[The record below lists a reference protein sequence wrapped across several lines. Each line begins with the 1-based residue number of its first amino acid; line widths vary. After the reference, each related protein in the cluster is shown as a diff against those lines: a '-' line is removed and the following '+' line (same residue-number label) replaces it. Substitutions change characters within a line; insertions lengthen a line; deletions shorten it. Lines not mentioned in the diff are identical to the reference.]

1 MNAPRL
7 DPAQLR
13 KRMLI
18 FYFAAG
24 VNFLMA
30 LWVWSAGS
38 TQTGGGTLTLIML
51 VFLAFAGLNYY
62 MGRRI
67 GRFLRRAANAPQPGT
82 ASAAQSAGKV
92 NE

>member
-1 MNAPRL
+1 MNQRV

-13 KRMLI
+13 KRMLL

-30 LWVWSAGS
+30 FWVWSVGAG
-38 TQTGGGTLTLIML
+38 QAAAGTLTLIML

-62 MGRRI
+62 MARRI
-67 GRFLRRAANAPQPGT
+67 SKFLRQLIRTTPGDSTARPPANE
-82 ASAAQSAGKV
+82 V

>member
-1 MNAPRL
+1 MRQPPDL
-7 DPAQLR
+7 AQLR

-24 VNFLMA
+24 VNLLMGF
-30 LWVWSAGS
+30 WVWSVGS
-38 TQTGGGTLTLIML
+38 GQAPHGTLTLIML

-62 MGRRI
+62 MARRI
-67 GRFLRRAANAPQPGT
+67 NKFLRQPTASGRAAST
-82 ASAAQSAGKV
+82 AATAANKV

>member
-1 MNAPRL
+1 MSQRM

-13 KRMLI
+13 KRMLM

-30 LWVWSAGS
+30 FWVWSVGAG
-38 TQTGGGTLTLIML
+38 QTAAGTLTLIML

-62 MGRRI
+62 MARRI
-67 GRFLRRAANAPQPGT
+67 SKFLRQLIPTAPAESPARPPTNQ
-82 ASAAQSAGKV
+82 V

>member
-1 MNAPRL
+1 MNQRL
-7 DPAQLR
+7 DLAQLR

-24 VNFLMA
+24 VNLLMA

-38 TQTGGGTLTLIML
+38 SQAPRGTLTLIML
-51 VFLAFAGLNYY
+51 VFLAFAALNYY
-62 MGRRI
+62 MARRI
-67 GRFLRRAANAPQPGT
+67 NKFLRRQSAPGSAPSTAANA
-82 ASAAQSAGKV
+82 ASKV

>member
-1 MNAPRL
+1 MNQRV

-13 KRMLI
+13 KRMLL

-30 LWVWSAGS
+30 FWVWSVGAG
-38 TQTGGGTLTLIML
+38 QAPGGTLTLITL

-62 MGRRI
+62 MARRI
-67 GRFLRRAANAPQPGT
+67 SKFLRQTPGST
-82 ASAAQSAGKV
+82 PSASATTNKV

>member
-1 MNAPRL
+1 MNANPRL
-7 DPAQLR
+7 DPAQLK
-13 KRMLI
+13 KRMLV

-30 LWVWSAGS
+30 FWVWSVGAGR
-38 TQTGGGTLTLIML
+38 TAGTSLTLVVL

-62 MGRRI
+62 MARRI
-67 GRFLRRAANAPQPGT
+67 GKFLRRLAGT
-82 ASAAQSAGKV
+82 LPPESPRGASSNPS

>member
-1 MNAPRL
+1 MNQRV

-13 KRMLI
+13 KRMLL

-30 LWVWSAGS
+30 FWVWSVGAS
-38 TQTGGGTLTLIML
+38 QAPGGTLTLITL

-62 MGRRI
+62 MARRI
-67 GRFLRRAANAPQPGT
+67 SKFLRQTPGST
-82 ASAAQSAGKV
+82 PRGSATTNKV

>member
-1 MNAPRL
+1 MNPQL
-7 DPAQLR
+7 DPAQLK

-30 LWVWSAGS
+30 FWVWSVGSGRTAGTS
-38 TQTGGGTLTLIML
+38 LLLIVV
-51 VFLAFAGLNYY
+51 VFLAFAGVNYY
-62 MGRRI
+62 MARRI
-67 GRFLRRAANAPQPGT
+67 NKFLNRLRGGAPAANLQPGSSNKT
-82 ASAAQSAGKV
+82 